1 MAASAAVLVS
11 ALSASAPDP
20 VAAARPAAGGA
31 ATSPSKRSG
40 AGAAARVG
48 DEHRWRAVL
57 TGLDDLRARA
67 YADLRPALLR
77 RVYAPGSRVL
87 RHDRGL
93 LLRYRQRG
101 LRVVG
106 LRVRV
111 LALRESAH
119 RERRVVLHVRD
130 QVTAGTIVGATG
142 SRHLL
147 ADAADARA
155 ITLRRSH
162 GRWLI
167 SEVAPA

>member
-1 MAASAAVLVS
+1 
-11 ALSASAPDP
+11 
-20 VAAARPAAGGA
+20 
-31 ATSPSKRSG
+31 
-40 AGAAARVG
+40 
-48 DEHRWRAVL
+48 VL
-57 TGLDDLRARA
+57 TGLDDARA
-67 YADLRPALLR
+67 KAYTHLRPALLR

-111 LALRESAH
+111 LALRASAR
-119 RERRVVLHVRD
+119 REGRVVLHVRD
-130 QVTAGTIVGATG
+130 QVTAGIVVGATG
-142 SRHLL
+142 RRRLP
-147 ADAADARA
+147 ADAADART
-155 ITLRRSH
+155 ITLRRSG